1 MGRMLKWI
9 FLLTIADWLAASCSS
24 GFLSSCSASEALSRV
39 LIMMILP
46 AVATL
51 DRQSRCSNGVLIQ
64 LL

>member
-1 MGRMLKWI
+1 
-9 FLLTIADWLAASCSS
+9 LTIADWLAASCSS